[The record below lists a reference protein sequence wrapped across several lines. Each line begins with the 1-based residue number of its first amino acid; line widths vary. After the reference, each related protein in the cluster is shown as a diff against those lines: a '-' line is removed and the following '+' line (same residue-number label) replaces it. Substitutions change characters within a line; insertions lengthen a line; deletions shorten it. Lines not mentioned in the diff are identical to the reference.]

1 MENLEKI
8 LNEVK
13 PGVNFME
20 EKDLITNGILTSF
33 DIITLVAKITS
44 EFNVMLDI
52 SDLVPEN
59 FKTIETIYNM
69 IQKKFCRR
77 KNNKLLKSS

>member
-20 EKDLITNGILTSF
+20 EKDLIANGILTSF

-69 IQKKFCRR
+69 IQKKME
-77 KNNKLLKSS
+77 K

>member
-13 PGVNFME
+13 PGVDFMAE
-20 EKDLITNGILTSF
+20 SDLITNGILTSF
-33 DIITLVAKITS
+33 DIVTLVAKITS

-69 IQKKFCRR
+69 IQKKME
-77 KNNKLLKSS
+77 K

>member
-13 PGVNFME
+13 PGVDFMAE
-20 EKDLITNGILTSF
+20 SDLITKGILTSF
-33 DIITLVAKITS
+33 DIITLVARITS

-52 SDLVPEN
+52 SDLIPEN

-69 IQKKFCRR
+69 IQKKME
-77 KNNKLLKSS
+77 K